1 MRRGWQAY
9 GRVQFCQRRLG
20 GGLTVGKW
28 RSSAAGVVAGEVRAG
43 IRGRGVVFHARGGVA
58 KLMSLANC
66 SLNNERGREE
76 RGRGLPE
83 WRKTVAL
90 ARLSSGEGEM
100 SG

>member
-1 MRRGWQAY
+1 MPEEA
-9 GRVQFCQRRLG
+9 GR
-20 GGLTVGKW
+20 GLTAGKW
-28 RSSAAGVVAGEVRAG
+28 RSSAAGVVAGEVCVG
-43 IRGRGVVFHARGGVA
+43 IGGRGVVFHARGGVA

-66 SLNNERGREE
+66 SLNNRRGREE

>member
-1 MRRGWQAY
+1 LPEEA
-9 GRVQFCQRRLG
+9 GR
-20 GGLTVGKW
+20 GLTAGKW

-43 IRGRGVVFHARGGVA
+43 IRGRGVVFQARGGVA

-66 SLNNERGREE
+66 SLNNQRGMEE

-83 WRKTVAL
+83 WKKTAAL